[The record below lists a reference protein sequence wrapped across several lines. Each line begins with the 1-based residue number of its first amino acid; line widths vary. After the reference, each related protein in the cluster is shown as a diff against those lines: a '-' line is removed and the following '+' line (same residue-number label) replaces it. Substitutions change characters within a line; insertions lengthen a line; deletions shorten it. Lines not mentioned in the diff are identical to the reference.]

1 MNTFLQ
7 PGVFADHTPAAAVT
21 AGDIINN
28 VGPGVGVADNDIAAN
43 EKGAVRCAG
52 VYSVDNP
59 DDTAF
64 AYGATVGYDATNK
77 KAVGAGTGDFDIGS
91 AYAVYVAGELVV
103 QVLINDLVG

>member
-64 AYGATVGYDATNK
+64 ATVQRLAMTPLTK
-77 KAVGAGTGDFDIGS
+77 KLLS
-91 AYAVYVAGELVV
+91 AEPVILTSDQLRGLCCR
-103 QVLINDLVG
+103 

>member
-64 AYGATVGYDATNK
+64 AYGINPRTTN
-77 KAVGAGTGDFDIGS
+77 TTFCQS
-91 AYAVYVAGELVV
+91 
-103 QVLINDLVG
+103 QQTRR